1 MSTAISNERLYP
13 CVRCGAEY
21 RAYSPDDIHS
31 QSSCNNT
38 QDRIEIPHHYAKC
51 SKKNK
56 LYWNRP
62 ERAT

>member
-1 MSTAISNERLYP
+1 MSTAISSERLYS
-13 CVRCGAEY
+13 CVHCGAEY
-21 RAYSPDDIHS
+21 RAYPPDDIHS

-38 QDRIEIPHHYAKC
+38 QDSIEIPYHCANCGKE
-51 SKKNK
+51 NK